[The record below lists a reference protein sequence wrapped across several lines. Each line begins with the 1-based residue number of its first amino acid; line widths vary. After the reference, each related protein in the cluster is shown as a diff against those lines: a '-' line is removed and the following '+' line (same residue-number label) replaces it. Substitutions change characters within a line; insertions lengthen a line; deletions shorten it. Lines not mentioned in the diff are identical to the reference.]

1 MGNCQND
8 IQELNYQNSII
19 IEQNNNLLKNFDFF
33 KKKFNFLNN
42 INTNNL
48 NNYLVYNIE
57 NNNINTKENKLTNE
71 KIFQEK
77 YDIIFQ
83 KKITQIENLYNQ
95 KINEI
100 NNENKLLINK
110 FNSIISQINIQNL
123 NVNKELEKKYL
134 SIQKQNEELKIKN
147 QKMVD
152 EFDKIK
158 DILIEVLIKFENIIQ
173 ISDIQNEKKLLN
185 KYFEDSINIE
195 TQIDKKENELKKE
208 SEESIVS
215 LSNDIIQNEIKEVNI
230 NNEDI
235 LVLKQ
240 NYLHKLEN
248 DLLNETNKFK
258 EKNKKKTKKYEPNY
272 IKKMRKK
279 IYKIK
284 EEINN
289 IQSWCFNSKLALIGL
304 KNIGNNCYINSVI
317 QNLKNISKFTYKL
330 LKFETSDKFLISY
343 QDLLKKLINSKDNYI
358 DPTQFKNQLGIEND
372 LFAGDNEYDSTIFYL
387 SIIELLHNK
396 LNTVKEN
403 EHVYCDMN
411 ELSRLNE
418 FPEEKYK
425 YFINNYLSNN
435 KSFMID
441 IFYGFLRNETI
452 CSNCKKGKYTFQSFT
467 MLDFPIVNITER
479 INSLKECF
487 EIYQKSK
494 DKSNQKGYT
503 CKICNLNKMYS
514 QTKILKIPPIIVIN
528 LKRVG
533 DNQVY
538 YHNITIPFELNMN
551 SLIKNNI
558 EDKNNIYELIGF
570 IKHIG
575 DNISGHNFS
584 FCKNMFDNKW
594 YEYNDSHVSEV
605 KNDIPSTE
613 NAFLFF
619 YQKKGFKELD
629 ELKYLANYNK

>member
-100 NNENKLLINK
+100 NNENKILINK
-110 FNSIISQINIQNL
+110 FNSIISHINIQNL

>member
-248 DLLNETNKFK
+248 DLLNETNKYK
-258 EKNKKKTKKYEPNY
+258 KKNKKKTKKYEPNY